1 MFVRVQLLAE
11 SKMKHV
17 LSSNKQLSSGEWK
30 KKMLDKIFIVMFLIF
45 SLCNIQSLE
54 LNKYDEK
61 KVDLQNKTKIRQRF

>member
-1 MFVRVQLLAE
+1 
-11 SKMKHV
+11 
-17 LSSNKQLSSGEWK
+17 
-30 KKMLDKIFIVMFLIF
+30 MLDKIFIVMFLIF